1 VAFAT
6 KVYPNVLLKNTTIT
20 SSLSPAHSERGH
32 RGFACASARILG
44 PAVIDCDALALDLA
58 GILEASAK
66 AAQTLRQRVRR
77 LAVEEPNHRH
87 RWLLRPRRDRPRSR
101 RTAEQ
106 RDEFAPSKLI
116 KLHPLPLARVAA

>member
-20 SSLSPAHSERGH
+20 SSLSPANSERGH

-44 PAVIDCDALALDLA
+44 PAGLDVA
-58 GILEASAK
+58 GILDASAK

-87 RWLLRPRRDRPRSR
+87 RWLLRPRRDRPLSR

-106 RDEFAPSKLI
+106 RENSRRLS
-116 KLHPLPLARVAA
+116 